1 MNYSRLKVWCIVT
14 LSLVV
19 IAIVIRAVWQ
29 IVVIPTPKTMLIF
42 MPLIIAL
49 IGSDVLISYLVFKPG
64 KIKSLPFTI
73 GLTVTFGAGLLA
85 GVVHFY
91 RFIISTQADP
101 FFSKVISWMI
111 ILSSASAYFIFL
123 YVIWSLR
130 KAKDNGQRK
139 V

>member
-1 MNYSRLKVWCIVT
+1 MNSSRLKIWCIIT
-14 LSLVV
+14 FSMVV
-19 IAIVIRAVWQ
+19 IAIVIRAIWQ
-29 IVVIPTPKTMLIF
+29 IVVIPTPKTVLVF
-42 MPLIIAL
+42 VPLIIAL

-64 KIKSLPFTI
+64 KIKSLPFSI

-130 KAKDNGQRK
+130 KSRNNGHRK

>member
-1 MNYSRLKVWCIVT
+1 MNYSRLKVWCIIT
-14 LSLVV
+14 FSMVV
-19 IAIVIRAVWQ
+19 IAIVIRAIWQ

-42 MPLIIAL
+42 VPLIIAL

-64 KIKSLPFTI
+64 KIKSLSFSI

-101 FFSKVISWMI
+101 FFSQIISWMI

-130 KAKDNGQRK
+130 KARNNGHRK
-139 V
+139 L